1 MLDERDLQAIR
12 ALFNEEMD
20 RKLREQLQPIN
31 KDLKEMKTDIQEL
44 KENLGEVRDATNYMV
59 EWIERVEKKVDAAV

>member
-1 MLDERDLQAIR
+1 MLDERDLQAIK

-20 RKLREQLQPIN
+20 KKLREQLQPIHQ
-31 KDLKEMKTDIQEL
+31 DLKEMKTDIQDL